1 MNYRVWCD
9 EHLIFDTGLD
19 SYKILNPKL
28 ELELNKT
35 GSFDFT
41 IYPNNPN
48 FERLK
53 KMKSIITVYQNDF
66 LIFRGRILNDETG
79 FYNEKQVSCEG
90 ELAFLVDS
98 IQRPYEFKGS
108 PKVLF
113 TQLINNHNSQVDEN
127 KKFLVGNVTVE
138 DANDYINR
146 SDTQYLNTLDS
157 IMKKLVE
164 PLGGYLF
171 VRHETDGIY
180 LDWLKDFDVLS
191 SQTIEFGKNLID
203 LNKVT
208 KGEDIAT
215 AIIPLGAKVEGED
228 EKRLTISSVNNGVD
242 YVYNEEAVA
251 AYGWI
256 FKTVIWEDVTVA
268 SNLLRKANEYL
279 GEAKNLI
286 GSIEISAIDI
296 PAVGENPFRLGTYVS
311 VVSKPHNLNGKLLV
325 SKLSL
330 HLLNPASN
338 KLTLGATYS
347 TFTEQSSGGFKTQGE
362 IINNVVGTVE
372 KTVDSAIVELED
384 KTMSAIKQSA
394 DEVVAEVKKDV
405 YLKSETNQLV
415 ESVSSRLTQT
425 EDEFKMEFK
434 RLGTELS
441 DVSNDSNVKFNE
453 MYKYIRF
460 IDGNIILGEAGN
472 QITLKIENDR
482 ISFLQSGVEVA
493 YFTNNKLYI
502 TDGEYTNSLKIGCFA
517 FVPRTNGNL
526 SVRKVE

>member
-1 MNYRVWCD
+1 MRYRVWCD
-9 EHLIFDTGLD
+9 EYLIFDTGLD
-19 SYKILNPKL
+19 SYKILNPKV

-53 KMKSIITVYQNDF
+53 KMKSIITVYQNDY

-79 FYNEKQVSCEG
+79 FYNEKQVFCEG
-90 ELAFLVDS
+90 ELAFLIDS
-98 IQRPYEFKGS
+98 IQRPYEFNGS
-108 PKVLF
+108 PKDLF
-113 TQLINNHNSQVDEN
+113 IQFINNHNSQVNED
-127 KKFLVGNVTVE
+127 KKFIVGNVTVE

-180 LDWLKDFDVLS
+180 LDWLKDFNVLS

-203 LNKVT
+203 LNKAS

-215 AIIPLGAKVEGED
+215 AIIPLGAKVKEEGEEES

-256 FKTVIWEDVTVA
+256 FKTVTWDDVTVA
-268 SNLLRKANEYL
+268 SNLMRKANEYL

-286 GSIEISAIDI
+286 GSIEISAVDV
-296 PAVGENPFRLGTYVS
+296 PAIGENPFRIGTYVS
-311 VVSKPHNLNGKLLV
+311 VISKPHNLKGKLLV

-330 HLLNPASN
+330 QLLNPISN
-338 KLTLGATYS
+338 KLTLGTTYS
-347 TFTEQSSGGFKTQGE
+347 TFTEQSSSGFKTQSE
-362 IINNVVGTVE
+362 SINTVFGTVE
-372 KTVDSAIVELED
+372 KTVNSAVAGVEKTITTKLTEMEEGFEIEFESLE
-384 KTMSAIKQSA
+384 T
-394 DEVVAEVKKDV
+394 EV
-405 YLKSETNQLV
+405 
-415 ESVSSRLTQT
+415 
-425 EDEFKMEFK
+425 
-434 RLGTELS
+434 G
-441 DVSNDSNVKFNE
+441 DVSNDSNKKFKE
-453 MYKYIRF
+453 MYKHIRF
-460 IDGNIILGEAGN
+460 VNGNIILGEAGN
-472 QITLKIENDR
+472 KITLKIENDR
-482 ISFLQSGVEVA
+482 ISFLQSRGEVA

-502 TDGEYTNSLKIGCFA
+502 TDGEYTNSLKIGRFA